1 MAMGWGSSSPTV
13 ETVAAVLLV
22 FLVQTVA
29 TAVGFGIELFAL
41 AAPLDVRPWTL
52 VTSVYAHGN
61 LTHLAM
67 NAVALLVFGLLIE
80 RVTTRLRFHAFI
92 IGTGAVAGSAE
103 VLVGATVGSS
113 PLVLGISGA
122 VFALMGY
129 LVAGNPVTDAV
140 VGWLKLDRRLQFLLI
155 LLLAGG
161 LTYVTGGEN
170 VALVAH
176 FTGFVLGLMAG
187 RLRLLHVGQSSRRRA
202 VSGVS

>member
-1 MAMGWGSSSPTV
+1 MGMSWVRGSPTI
-13 ETVAAVLLV
+13 ETLALVTVVFLAQSVAA
-22 FLVQTVA
+22 A
-29 TAVGFGIELFAL
+29 IGFGIEFFAL
-41 AAPLDVRPWTL
+41 AAPLDVRPWTM

-61 LTHLAM
+61 LTHLGM

-80 RVTTRLRFHAFI
+80 RVTTRPRFHAFI
-92 IGTGAVAGSAE
+92 LGTGAVAGTAE
-103 VLVGATVGSS
+103 VLVGSTVGSS

-140 VGWLKLDRRLQFLLI
+140 VGWLQLDRRLQFLLI

-176 FTGFVLGLMAG
+176 FTGFVLGLAAG
-187 RLRLLHVGQSSRRRA
+187 RARLLHVGQSSRRRS
-202 VSGVS
+202 VSEVN